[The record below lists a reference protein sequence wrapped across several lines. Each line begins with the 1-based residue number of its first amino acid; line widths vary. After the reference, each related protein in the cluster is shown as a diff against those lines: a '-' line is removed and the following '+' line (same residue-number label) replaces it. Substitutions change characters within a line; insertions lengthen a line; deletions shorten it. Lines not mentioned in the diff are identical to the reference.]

1 MNIKKNDKQNLICF
15 LSGLVLGAAIFVLI
29 FGFSTLDVTDD
40 RFIQP
45 GFVEADLTQHYT
57 GFMLY
62 RSSEWQFPLGVG
74 ANLTYPYG
82 SPVSFSDSIPIFA
95 IVAKAL
101 SPMLPETFQYF
112 GWFSFFSFS
121 LQGGFSALLLSLFI
135 DRKSKTSFY
144 TVVLSGAALFC
155 LAPILVERTF
165 RHTALS
171 AMWIITLSL
180 YLYFVSKRNGKFHK
194 AFYAIA
200 FFAITVHPY
209 FLPLTYAV
217 MFAYL
222 VEDAVVFK
230 KYKQNILTLLV
241 CFGLTVA
248 SAIFIGYL
256 SGGAPV
262 SEGGYGW
269 FSLNLNALY
278 NPLSKGFDN
287 WSRILPPLPQ
297 TNGNLDGF
305 NYLGLGVIAANVIL
319 AVAFLF
325 QKQKLNKIKQF
336 AHRYFGMVFVVAVL
350 LIFAFSNVLTFNGHQ
365 LFGLAIPFKTVYDLL
380 SVFRAS
386 GRMAWV
392 LYYLLFL
399 VAVVGIYRLAKKF
412 SWRHFNAA
420 NVFGAFAVVLLVLIQ
435 LFDISK
441 PLIEKANYFTQF
453 ETGDIT
459 TKGFSDGK
467 PVESENIDFDF
478 WLEATKGRTAVV
490 ALDDKDPGKRV
501 ELGFCAAKN
510 DTPVNIYFFGVVANS
525 EQKQEQIESLTKTLQ
540 SGKLKDGILTVATDY
555 DEFLQ
560 TVDGGSNEFEL
571 YMKDGFLFPLAQN
584 DMILSIEDSGIVKVD
599 QTSFFASDI
608 SGGGYESG
616 VNANLSIIAVLATER
631 NKQLLISQ
639 TPVAIENQQGESVAV
654 VSAVVD
660 GEYINLTVEQ
670 GADISGFKFPALNT
684 VHY

>member
-1 MNIKKNDKQNLICF
+1 MNIKKNDKQKLICF

-29 FGFSTLDVTDD
+29 FSFSTLDVTDD
-40 RFIQP
+40 SFIQP

-62 RSSEWQFPLGVG
+62 RSSDWQFPLGVG
-74 ANLTYPYG
+74 ENLTYPYG

-112 GWFSFFSFS
+112 GWFSLLSFS

-135 DRKSKTSFY
+135 DKKNKASFY
-144 TVVLSGAALFC
+144 AVVLSGAALFC

-171 AMWIITLSL
+171 AMWLITLSL

-200 FFAITVHPY
+200 FFAIMVHPY
-209 FLPLTYAV
+209 FVPLTYAV

-222 VEDAVVFK
+222 VENSVACK
-230 KYKQNILTLLV
+230 KYKQNILSLLI
-241 CFGLTVA
+241 CLGLTVI
-248 SAIFIGYL
+248 SAVSIGYL

-278 NPLSKGFDN
+278 NPVSKGFDN
-287 WSRILPPLPQ
+287 WSRVLPPLPQ

-319 AVAFLF
+319 VVAFLF

-336 AHRYFGMVFVVAVL
+336 ASRYYGMIFVVVVL
-350 LIFAFSNVLTFNGHQ
+350 LIFAFSNVLTFNGTQ

-399 VAVVGIYRLAKKF
+399 VAVVGIYRFAQKF
-412 SWRHFNAA
+412 SWRRY
-420 NVFGAFAVVLLVLIQ
+420 NVFGAFAVVLLVLVQ

-441 PLIEKANYFTQF
+441 PLIEKSDYFSQF
-453 ETGDIT
+453 ETGDVT
-459 TKGFSDGK
+459 TKGFVDGK
-467 PVESENIDFDF
+467 PVENENLDFDF

-510 DTPVNIYFFGVVANS
+510 ETPVNIYFFGVVANG
-525 EQKQEQIESLTKTLQ
+525 EQKQEQIESLTKTLE
-540 SGKLKDGILTVATDY
+540 SGKLPNGILTVATDY
-555 DEFLQ
+555 DGFLQ
-560 TVDGGSNEFEL
+560 MVDGGSNEFDL
-571 YMKDGFLFPLAQN
+571 YMKDGFLFPLAPN
-584 DMILSIEDSGIVKVD
+584 DPILSFEDSGLLKVD
-599 QTSFFASDI
+599 ETSFFASDVE
-608 SGGGYESG
+608 GGGYESG
-616 VNANLSIIAVLATER
+616 VNEGLSIIAVAATER
-631 NKQLLISQ
+631 NKQIFLNQ
-639 TPVAIENQQGESVAV
+639 TPVAVENEQGEQVKV
-654 VSAVVD
+654 VSVVLD
-660 GEYINLTVEQ
+660 GEYINIEIEQ
-670 GADISGFKFPALNT
+670 NVDILEFGFPSANK
-684 VHY
+684 VCY

>member
-40 RFIQP
+40 SFIQP
-45 GFVEADLTQHYT
+45 GFIEADLTQHYT

-62 RSSEWQFPLGVG
+62 RSSDWQFPLGVG
-74 ANLTYPYG
+74 SNLTYPYG

-101 SPMLPETFQYF
+101 SPLLPETFQYF
-112 GWFSFFSFS
+112 GWFSLLSFS
-121 LQGGFSALLLSLFI
+121 LQGGFSALLLSIFI
-135 DRKSKTSFY
+135 DKKNKSSFY
-144 TVVLSGAALFC
+144 AVVLFGAALFC
-155 LAPILVERTF
+155 FAPILVERTF

-171 AMWIITLSL
+171 AMWLITLSL
-180 YLYFVSKRNGKFHK
+180 YLYFVSKRNGEFHK

-209 FLPLTYAV
+209 FVPLTYAV

-222 VEDAVVFK
+222 VENSVSFK
-230 KYKQNILTLLV
+230 NYKQNILSLLI
-241 CFGLTVA
+241 CFGLTII
-248 SAIFIGYL
+248 SAVTIGYL

-278 NPLSKGFDN
+278 NPFSKGFDN
-287 WSRILPPLPQ
+287 WSRFLPPLPQ

-305 NYLGLGVIAANVIL
+305 NYLGLGVIVANVIL
-319 AVAFLF
+319 AIVFLF
-325 QKQKLNKIKQF
+325 QKQKVNKIKRF
-336 AHRYFGMVFVVAVL
+336 VSRYFGMIFVVFAL
-350 LIFAFSNVLTFNGHQ
+350 LVFALSNVLTFNGNQ

-399 VAVVGIYRLAKKF
+399 VAVVGIYRFAQKF
-412 SWRHFNAA
+412 SWQRA
-420 NVFGAFAVVLLVLIQ
+420 NFFGTFAVVLLVLVQ

-441 PLIEKANYFTQF
+441 PLIEKFNYFTQF
-453 ETGDIT
+453 ETGAIT
-459 TKGFSDGK
+459 TKGFVDGK
-467 PVESENIDFDF
+467 PVESENLDFDF

-510 DTPVNIYFFGVVANS
+510 ETPVNIYFFGVVANG
-525 EQKQEQIESLTKTLQ
+525 EQKQEQIESLTKTLE
-540 SGKLKDGILTVATDY
+540 SGKLPNGILTVATDY
-555 DEFLQ
+555 DGFLQ
-560 TVDGGSNEFEL
+560 MVDGGSNEFDL
-571 YMKDGFLFPLAQN
+571 YMKDGFLFPLAPN
-584 DMILSIEDSGIVKVD
+584 DPILSFEDSGLLKVD
-599 QTSFFASDI
+599 ETSFFASDVE
-608 SGGGYESG
+608 GGGYESG
-616 VNANLSIIAVLATER
+616 VNEGLSIIAVAATER
-631 NKQLLISQ
+631 NKRIFLNQ
-639 TPVAIENQQGESVAV
+639 TPVTVENEQGEQANV
-654 VSAVVD
+654 VSVNLD
-660 GEYINLTVEQ
+660 GEYINVEIEQ
-670 GADISGFKFPALNT
+670 NADIFEFGFPAVNK
-684 VHY
+684 VCY